1 MMKQEIQ
8 SCQNKIAKFR
18 KRTSQMCWFC
28 GHYAT
33 SMDNHCDCCKGIIT
47 RPKKHDKI
55 LDIKTE
61 LDNIVKNDPDP
72 EFRFYVKGWCCFIKK
87 SDLIEYQKLDTIDKR
102 DKYYHWI
109 KSKIDNDE
117 IARIFH

>member
-1 MMKQEIQ
+1 MNQEIQ
-8 SCQNKIAKFR
+8 SCQKKIAKFR
-18 KRTSQMCWFC
+18 KRNTVFCWFC
-28 GHYAT
+28 GHFAT
-33 SMDNHCDCCKGIIT
+33 SMNNRCDCCKGIIT
-47 RPKKHDKI
+47 RPKKHEKM

-61 LDNIVKNDPDP
+61 IDNIIENNIEP
-72 EFRFYVKGWCCFIKK
+72 ELKFYIKGWCCWIKK
-87 SDLIEYQKLDTIDKR
+87 SDIIEYQKLKTSQKS